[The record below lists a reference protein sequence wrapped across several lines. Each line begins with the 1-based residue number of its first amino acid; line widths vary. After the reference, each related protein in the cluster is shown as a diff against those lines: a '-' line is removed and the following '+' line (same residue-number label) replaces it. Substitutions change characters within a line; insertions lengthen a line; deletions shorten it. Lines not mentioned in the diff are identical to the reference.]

1 MKSLNYFRLLFLW
14 KTFRL
19 FKWIQQNIIDCFLN
33 AIFRYSTAYGTQ
45 EEAEKSV
52 KEYENSAQLV
62 NVVSNHTIAF
72 FALQAKD
79 NQHLDCRYLTRLCK
93 LAGCSATLRVFT
105 NKIPKKI
112 ISKQFSR
119 KIFKTIFKTIFF

>member
-33 AIFRYSTAYGTQ
+33 AIFRYTTAYGTQ
-45 EEAEKSV
+45 EKAEKSV

-72 FALQAKD
+72 FALQAKTT
-79 NQHLDCRYLTRLCK
+79 NTRLPLSNPIMQTSWLRRYAPRFHENKSPK
-93 LAGCSATLRVFT
+93 LFSNIFS
-105 NKIPKKI
+105 KKKFK
-112 ISKQFSR
+112 KQF
-119 KIFKTIFKTIFF
+119 